1 MIVRE
6 NNGEPP
12 WESSLPATE
21 KAYTIINK
29 CKIKWEKG
37 DFVYFI
43 LLKKNERSKAIFAE
57 VIFQNLLLVKQI

>member
-43 LLKKNERSKAIFAE
+43 LLKKWKVEGNFCRSYLSKSI
-57 VIFQNLLLVKQI
+57 NS